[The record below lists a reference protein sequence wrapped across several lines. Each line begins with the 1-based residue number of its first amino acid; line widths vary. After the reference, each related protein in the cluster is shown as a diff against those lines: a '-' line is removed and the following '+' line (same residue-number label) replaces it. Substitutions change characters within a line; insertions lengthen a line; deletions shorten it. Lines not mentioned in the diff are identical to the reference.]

1 MSEQPLVAGGDV
13 LCVTLNA
20 ALDVTYETATVVPG
34 DVNRVEHTH
43 THAGGKGVNVA
54 RLLQAWGREV
64 RVLAFAG
71 GRSGEEI
78 AASLDAGTVA
88 HDLVPCKGESR
99 RTVTVVSTAD
109 GVATG
114 FYESG
119 PTIST
124 SEWGAFRAAFEESL
138 PSFRIVVLAG
148 SLPPGVPDDAYRQLA
163 SVARERGLPV
173 IVDAHG
179 KPLLHA
185 LDGHP
190 SVVTP
195 NETELAEAVGL
206 TSPVPIE
213 IATDAARRL
222 VTGGAQRAVVTL
234 GARGLIGVLGE
245 RAWHAATPSVHGNPV
260 GAGDA
265 VVAVIA
271 DAELRQEP
279 WTETLRS
286 AAATA
291 AAAVRAPIAGA
302 VDPQHVA
309 EMLAHVEVR
318 EL

>member
-1 MSEQPLVAGGDV
+1 M
-13 LCVTLNA
+13 LCVTLNP
-20 ALDVTYETATVVPG
+20 ALDVTYATAAVVPG
-34 DVNRVEHTH
+34 EVNRVEHTH

-54 RLLQAWGREV
+54 RLLHAWGREV

-71 GRSGEEI
+71 GRAGADI
-78 AASLDAGTVA
+78 TASLHADGVP
-88 HDLVPCKGESR
+88 HDLVPCQGESR
-99 RTVTVVSTAD
+99 RTVTVVSTTD

-119 PTIST
+119 PAIST
-124 SEWGAFRAAFEESL
+124 AEWKALRAAFEALL
-138 PSFRIVVLAG
+138 PSFRLVVVAG
-148 SLPPGVPDDAYRQLA
+148 SLPPGVPDDAYRQLTWT
-163 SVARERGLPV
+163 AREGGLAV

-185 LDGHP
+185 LDGEP

-195 NETELAEAVGL
+195 NESELAETVGL
-206 TSPVPIE
+206 ARPIPVE
-213 IATDAARRL
+213 VAAEAARRL
-222 VTGGAQRAVVTL
+222 VDRGAQRAVVTL
-234 GARGLIGVLGE
+234 GARGLIGVLNE
-245 RAWHAATPSVHGNPV
+245 RAWHAATPSVQGNPV

-271 DAELRQEP
+271 DGELAREP
-279 WTETLRS
+279 WPETLRR

-309 EMLAHVEVR
+309 DMVEHVEVR

>member
-1 MSEQPLVAGGDV
+1 
-13 LCVTLNA
+13 
-20 ALDVTYETATVVPG
+20 
-34 DVNRVEHTH
+34 
-43 THAGGKGVNVA
+43 
-54 RLLQAWGREV
+54 
-64 RVLAFAG
+64 
-71 GRSGEEI
+71 
-78 AASLDAGTVA
+78 
-88 HDLVPCKGESR
+88 
-99 RTVTVVSTAD
+99 VVSTTD
-109 GVATG
+109 SVATG

-124 SEWGAFRAAFEESL
+124 SEWSAFRAAFEALL
-138 PSFRIVVLAG
+138 PSFRLVVLAG

-163 SVARERGLPV
+163 SVARDRGLAV

-179 KPLLHA
+179 KSLLHA
-185 LDGHP
+185 LDVGP

-195 NETELAEAVGL
+195 NESELAEAVGL
-206 TSPVPIE
+206 TRPISLE
-213 IATDAARRL
+213 VATDAARRL
-222 VTGGAQRAVVTL
+222 VTGGAKRAVVTL

-245 RAWHAATPSVHGNPV
+245 RAWHVATPPVHGNPV

-271 DAELRQEP
+271 DAELTRQP
-279 WTETLRS
+279 WPETLRR

-309 EMLAHVEVR
+309 DMLAHVEVR